1 MSYGVE
7 STYTV
12 QRWLKGQP
20 AHVNSAYDDMTR
32 RLASDPWRVGS
43 PTRSNNMREYAFCVE
58 GTATFIIEDR
68 CVTVTIVQ
76 IS

>member
-1 MSYGVE
+1 M
-7 STYTV
+7 
-12 QRWLKGQP
+12 QRWLKGAP
-20 AHVNSAYDDMTR
+20 SHAIGAYNDMVS

-43 PTRSNNMREYAFCVE
+43 PTRSANMREYAFCVE
-58 GTATFIIEDR
+58 GTATFVIEDR